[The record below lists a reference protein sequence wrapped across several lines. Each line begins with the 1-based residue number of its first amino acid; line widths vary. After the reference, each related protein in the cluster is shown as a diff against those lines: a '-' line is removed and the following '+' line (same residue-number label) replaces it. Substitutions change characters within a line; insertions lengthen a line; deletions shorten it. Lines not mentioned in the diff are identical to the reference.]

1 MTQSRLI
8 STASLQRYAEPFP
21 YFTTKAAIGQE
32 PVSELLT
39 WLESEARWNLVE
51 ADFYEQHELNQRE
64 DPLPDVVSFLTEP
77 SFLDA
82 IRQEVEE
89 IFSCSFA
96 SRVEWSIHK
105 LLAGQRIRIHNDL
118 LATAET
124 HRVILHINR
133 GWSISKG
140 GFLML
145 FNSEDPADVHRV
157 LMPLNGSIVGFEIS
171 VKSHHAVS
179 AVVEGERFAIVY
191 SLYANDPH

>member
-8 STASLQRYAEPFP
+8 GAASLQRYTEPFP
-21 YFTTKAAIGQE
+21 YFTAKAAVGQE
-32 PVSELLT
+32 PISELLT
-39 WLESEARWNLVE
+39 WLESEARWDLVE
-51 ADFYEQHELNQRE
+51 TDFYEQHELNQPE
-64 DPLPDVVSFLTEP
+64 DPLPEVISFLTEP

-82 IRQEVEE
+82 MRYEAAE
-89 IFSCSFA
+89 IFGCSFTT
-96 SRVEWSIHK
+96 RVDWSIHK

-133 GWSISKG
+133 GWIISKG

-171 VKSHHAVS
+171 GKSHHAVS
-179 AVVEGERFAIVY
+179 TVVDGERFAIVY
-191 SLYANDPH
+191 SLYAQNPH